1 MKKIVINLYK
11 EGLGLSEEAIQRYEL
26 LSSKKFDD
34 DIPRHDKYLVQVV
47 EQMGILANDKYSR
60 LVVVEIPG
68 KKYSVSSLTKNGGA
82 EDYNYPESE
91 DWIVIE

>member
-1 MKKIVINLYK
+1 MNKIVINVYTG
-11 EGLGLSEEAIQRYEL
+11 GLGLSEEAIKRYEL

-34 DIPRHDKYLVQVV
+34 DIPRHDPALVQVV
-47 EQMGILANDKYSR
+47 EELGEHANDKYSR

-68 KKYSVSSLTKNGGA
+68 NQYSVSALTKNGGA